1 MGARSKNFE
10 EVKVGLYKKEKDV
23 VHTEEMGCYVDSNRN
38 IAVLLDSSALANER
52 MNKKNSGESP
62 PSVSSTLYFK
72 QAKHF
77 MKKRQ
82 YEKALCYLQSA
93 IGLSGTD
100 DDRDEDGTGKVGS
113 SWTKD

>member
-1 MGARSKNFE
+1 
-10 EVKVGLYKKEKDV
+10 
-23 VHTEEMGCYVDSNRN
+23 MGCYVDSNRN
-38 IAVLLDSSALANER
+38 IAVLLDSSALANEK
-52 MNKKNSGESP
+52 MNKRANGETP

-82 YEKALCYLQSA
+82 YEKALAYLQSA

-100 DDRDEDGTGKVGS
+100 DDRDEDGEGKIRNYG
-113 SWTKD
+113 TTD

>member
-1 MGARSKNFE
+1 MGARSKTFE
-10 EVKVGLYKKEKDV
+10 EVSVGLYKKEKNV

-52 MNKKNSGESP
+52 MNKRNSGEKAT
-62 PSVSSTLYFK
+62 SVSSTLYFK

-82 YEKALCYLQSA
+82 YEKALAYLQSA
-93 IGLSGTD
+93 IGLFSGTD
-100 DDRDEDGTGKVGS
+100 DDRDKDGEGKIY
-113 SWTKD
+113 KFLD